1 MIKTTYVTNMI
12 EITTHGVD
20 LLHHRLRLV
29 KRNLKSPIEPPQGE
43 RGGGRKRVRGLLM
56 SHSR

>member
-20 LLHHRLRLV
+20 LLHHGLRLV
-29 KRNLKSPIEPPQGE
+29 KRNLKSSIEPPQGE
-43 RGGGRKRVRGLLM
+43 RGGGRKK
-56 SHSR
+56 